1 MTEITRLNTSIT
13 SAAATQQS
21 ETQGLGKPQG
31 TAKPL
36 LGGTSLTVTTALSG
50 DLEKLVARVKD
61 ETQNTRLALTLG
73 SLNTLNEALT
83 DVQKRKLGELD
94 TLDQQLKGLNGN
106 LESLQA
112 DLETK
117 ISSSQLM
124 ELKIQELEA
133 AVERAIQEGKDHN
146 EAVRK
151 AKETRDQD
159 QAKLDQLKNAE
170 AKDEAAIAAAENAL
184 ASSQAALDAA
194 VAVQSGDAAKIQ
206 SAQNNLTAAQTQKR
220 ELDNQIASIKQDI
233 TAVQNQIAS
242 VNQQMADCLS
252 SLGEKAL
259 NNIAAT
265 LHQVA
270 DAFNETEETQS
281 SADQKKEEAKE
292 IANNPLNIIR
302 EALDR
307 LDEVMTQTIG
317 ENREV
322 MV

>member
-1 MTEITRLNTSIT
+1 MTEITKLNTSVT
-13 SAAATQQS
+13 SATVGQQS

-36 LGGTSLTVTTALSG
+36 LGGNSLTVTTALSG
-50 DLEKLVARVKD
+50 DLEKLVARIKD
-61 ETQNTRLALTLG
+61 ENQNTRLSLTLG
-73 SLNTLNEALT
+73 SLHTLNAALT
-83 DVQKRKLGELD
+83 DAQKRSLSKLDGLNQE
-94 TLDQQLKGLNGN
+94 LKGLNGN

-117 ISSSQLM
+117 TSSSQLM

-146 EAVRK
+146 ETVRK
-151 AKETRDQD
+151 AKETRDRD
-159 QAKLDQLKNAE
+159 QAKLDQLKNAVT
-170 AKDEAAIAAAENAL
+170 KDEAAIAAAENAL

-206 SAQNNLTAAQTQKR
+206 SAQNNLTAAQTQKT
-220 ELDNQIASIKQDI
+220 ELDNQIAGIKQDI
-233 TAVQNQIAS
+233 AKVQNQIAS
-242 VNQQMADCLS
+242 VNQQISDCLA

-259 NNIAAT
+259 NSIAAT

-270 DAFNETEETQS
+270 DAFSEAEETQS
-281 SADQKKEEAKE
+281 PSDQKKVEEKE

-302 EALDR
+302 ESLDR
-307 LDEVMTQTIG
+307 LDDAMTQTIG

>member
-13 SAAATQQS
+13 SATATRQS

-83 DVQKRKLGELD
+83 DVQKRKLAELD
-94 TLDQQLKGLNGN
+94 TLDQQLKGLNGD

-112 DLETK
+112 DFETK
-117 ISSSQLM
+117 TSSSQLM

-151 AKETRDQD
+151 AKETRDRD
-159 QAKLDQLKNAE
+159 QEKLDRLKNAE
-170 AKDEAAIAAAENAL
+170 TKDEAAIATAENAL

-206 SAQNNLTAAQTQKR
+206 SAQNNLTAAQTQKS
-220 ELDNQIASIKQDI
+220 ELDNQIAGIKQDI

-242 VNQQMADCLS
+242 VDQQMADCLA
-252 SLGEKAL
+252 SLGDKAL

-265 LHQVA
+265 LRQVA
-270 DAFNETEETQS
+270 DAFGGTEETQS
-281 SADQKKEEAKE
+281 PADQKKEEAKE
-292 IANNPLNIIR
+292 LANNPLNIIR

-307 LDEVMTQTIG
+307 LDEAITQTVG